1 MLIVERL
8 EENIVIIENGGKHF
22 EVSREK
28 LPKNVREGDV
38 LKKADGIYV
47 VDKEKTEIRRK
58 EILKLQNSL
67 WS

>member
-8 EENIVIIENGGKHF
+8 EENIVIIEDGGKRF
-22 EVSREK
+22 EVIREK

-47 VDKEKTEIRRK
+47 VDREKTEIRRK